1 MKNEKIMLKT
11 IKMILFYILPTVQNI
26 FGIGEGLRV
35 DWADVIELQLWIDII
50 SYEMQLFVRA
60 SWESDIRHGIQVF
73 SCLLL
78 IVELLLQYSMC

>member
-1 MKNEKIMLKT
+1 MKKKMKNEKIMLKT

-50 SYEMQLFVRA
+50 SYEMQLLSGPVGKVI
-60 SWESDIRHGIQVF
+60 SDMAYKSFLVF
-73 SCLLL
+73 
-78 IVELLLQYSMC
+78 YS